1 MATKMLSIIV
11 PVYNVS
17 RYLYGCIES
26 ILNQEFQ
33 DFELILVD
41 DGSVDDSGKICDEYA
56 GKDNRIHVIHQKNGG
71 VSSARN
77 TGIENASGKYIA
89 FVDADDTMEPNMYST
104 MVTKAEQSG
113 SDYVICGLKILFA
126 NNTED
131 ILYSLPENVLMNR
144 DSVIKV
150 LLYSIYSNENII
162 NSPCNKLYRLDLI
175 RNNQIRFLKRRRA
188 EDWLF
193 NIRYLENSQ
202 SALYINEPLYN
213 YVRNNES
220 VMSRV
225 LPEQYEI
232 WKENAQIRKEIA
244 ERYQMAVDWKEVNKN
259 FLMGVIPW
267 VVAMYK
273 QTKDFNFNSVLE
285 DKDFKD
291 ACINSHRLDSLKTEF
306 IREMINMSLP
316 GVARL
321 LCKI

>member
-1 MATKMLSIIV
+1 MLSIIV

>member
-1 MATKMLSIIV
+1 MATKILSIIV

-17 RYLYGCIES
+17 RYLSGCIES
-26 ILNQEFQ
+26 ILNQELQ

-56 GKDNRIHVIHQKNGG
+56 GKDNRILVLHQQNGG

-77 TGIENASGKYIA
+77 AGIENASGKYIA
-89 FVDADDTMEPNMYST
+89 FVDADDTIELNMYST

-113 SDYVICGLKILFA
+113 SDYVICGIKILFA

-131 ILYSLPENVLMNR
+131 IHYSLPENVLMNR
-144 DSVIKV
+144 NSVIKV

-225 LPEQYEI
+225 LPEQFEI

-244 ERYQMAVDWKEVNKN
+244 ERYQMEVDWKEVNKN

-267 VVAMYK
+267 IVAMYK
-273 QTKDFNFNSVLE
+273 QTKDFNFNFVFE

-291 ACINSHRLDSLKTEF
+291 ACKNSHRLDSLKTEV

>member
-104 MVTKAEQSG
+104 MVTNAEQSG